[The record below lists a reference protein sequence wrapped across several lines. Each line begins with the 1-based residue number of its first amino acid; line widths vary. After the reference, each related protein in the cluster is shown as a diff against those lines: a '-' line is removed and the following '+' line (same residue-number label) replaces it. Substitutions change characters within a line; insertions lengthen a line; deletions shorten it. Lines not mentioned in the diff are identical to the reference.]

1 MTTSY
6 KLNTPIGVLQIFA
19 SQDALTSI
27 QLVSEKQETQTEI
40 PPEGVIKQA
49 VQQLQQYFS
58 RELKQFDL
66 PLDWT
71 GATAF
76 RQHALQAA
84 MQIPWGMVITYG
96 ELSKLSGNDRAARAC
111 GGALAKNPFMIVVPC
126 HRVIGSDGSLHGF
139 SAEGGL
145 KVKQWLLEFEG
156 VQFKDGRVA
165 R

>member
-1 MTTSY
+1 MTTAY
-6 KLNTPIGVLQIFA
+6 KLNTPIGVLEILA
-19 SQDALTSI
+19 SQSALTSI
-27 QLVSEKQETQTEI
+27 QLVSEEQEPQTEI
-40 PPEGVIKQA
+40 PPEGIITQA

-71 GATAF
+71 RSTAF
-76 RQHALQAA
+76 RKQTLQSA

-96 ELSKLSGNDRAARAC
+96 ELSKLSGSDRAGRAC

-139 SAEGGL
+139 SAEGGI

-156 VQFKDGRVA
+156 VQFKNGKVVR
-165 R
+165 